1 MEDIFTQVEWEM
13 LKATPKIVV
22 NYIGKADD
30 KLDKKEIE
38 AFGKFCNAK
47 RQFKSDLFKAV
58 LPDNPNEY
66 LNEPYESAKNA
77 DIFREL
83 DATLDLK
90 FDPVDGRMFKHHL
103 MALGVHIANASGKL
117 FQHTISDVEDE
128 ALYKLGRMI
137 DVDASQLFRTTLVD
151 DILKNV
157 E

>member
-1 MEDIFTQVEWEM
+1 MEEIFNQNEWEL
-13 LKATPKIVV
+13 LKSTPGIVV
-22 NYIGKADD
+22 NFIGKADE

-38 AFGKFCNAK
+38 AFAK
-47 RQFKSDLFKAV
+47 LCKAKNRFKSDLFKAV

-66 LNEPYESAKNA
+66 LNEPYNPAKNA

-83 DATLDLK
+83 DALLDLK

-103 MALGVHIANASGKL
+103 IALGVHIANASGKL

-137 DVDASQLFRTTLVD
+137 DVDVAQLFRTTLVD